1 MASSAERAD
10 AFVSKAVVAA
20 QRQAEGAARYE
31 DAARKVNAMVQEG
44 ARESASTV
52 YDDTL
57 KDVIA
62 EAHKVAE
69 KDAKAAAAKLEKEMK
84 AAAPKAGQD
93 AMKPYVKAQADAGAA
108 AAGWAKQGD
117 AASGLAFQMSLAAGM
132 TMAQANQWNAL
143 GDFGRAQSM
152 LRQSMETTN
161 MALGIAGAAQN
172 AYDQSAG
179 IVSHL
184 LDYVPMMGAAQYH
197 AEYML
202 NPDMPPPAAFGR

>member
-1 MASSAERAD
+1 
-10 AFVSKAVVAA
+10 
-20 QRQAEGAARYE
+20 
-31 DAARKVNAMVQEG
+31 MVQEG
-44 ARESASTV
+44 ARESAGTV
-52 YDDTL
+52 YEDTI

-69 KDAKAAAAKLEKEMK
+69 KKFKAEAAKLEKEMK

-108 AAGWAKQGD
+108 AAGWAK
-117 AASGLAFQMSLAAGM
+117 
-132 TMAQANQWNAL
+132 QWNAL

-179 IVSHL
+179 IVGHL